1 MSEKAKIIAD
11 YLQKEYG
18 ITSPEELLKAVEAD
32 RGVPVGIFTSKAERR
47 GKNIEAF

>member
-1 MSEKAKIIAD
+1 MSEQAKRIAD

-18 ITSPEELLKAVEAD
+18 ITTSEELLKAVEAD

-47 GKNIEAF
+47 GKSIEAF